1 MPFVRMSVGLGEE
14 LTLKRIPDLL
24 KNVNFEIRSLG
35 EEYLLRKKNYYQFL
49 L

>member
-1 MPFVRMSVGLGEE
+1 MSMGLGEE
-14 LTLKRIPDLL
+14 STLKRIPNLL

-35 EEYLLRKKNYYQFL
+35 EEYSLHKKNYYWFL